1 VSNPFTS
8 QSRREERDAKIMET
22 HRNDRD
28 ARDATRKAAWESSAR
43 GDAINRDLKG
53 PGGQA
58 KKSTLADRAKYQFE
72 ADSEDDEMENEIDA
86 NLDALHGAAKRLGT
100 LGRAM
105 GQEVETQNKH
115 LARIDGKTDKVRST
129 SVPSPSETYA
139 DTSFLGGR
147 PDCHEPR
154 EIRPHSLGI
163 SLAVSTGA
171 LCVVQ

>member
-1 VSNPFTS
+1 
-8 QSRREERDAKIMET
+8 MET

-53 PGGQA
+53 AGGPA

-72 ADSEDDEMENEIDA
+72 ADSEDDEMENEIDS

-115 LARIDGKTDKVRST
+115 LARIDGKTDKVRS
-129 SVPSPSETYA
+129 
-139 DTSFLGGR
+139 
-147 PDCHEPR
+147 
-154 EIRPHSLGI
+154 I
-163 SLAVSTGA
+163 
-171 LCVVQ
+171 LCPLFA